1 MDIRL
6 EIPAD
11 YRETETLTREAFWN
25 QYVPGCAEHLVL
37 HQLRRHPDFVPALN
51 FVAEE
56 DDRLVGH
63 IAYTRAVICREG
75 RDSLAVLCLG
85 PVSVLPER
93 QRAGV
98 GSALIRHS
106 LEAARNLGFP
116 AVCLYGDPRYYHRF
130 GFRCAEKYDI
140 RTEDGFYAAAL
151 HALELKPGA
160 LADAAG
166 RFAESPGYAVDEKA
180 LAAFD
185 AGFAPKHRE
194 ETPSQQE
201 FRFLASLRY

>member
-1 MDIRL
+1 MPIRL
-6 EIPAD
+6 ETPAD
-11 YRETETLTREAFWN
+11 YREAEELTREAFWN
-25 QYVPGCAEHLVL
+25 HFSPGCAEHLIL
-37 HQLRRHPDFVPALN
+37 HQLRSHPDFVPALD

-56 DDRLVGH
+56 DGRLVGH
-63 IAYTRAVICREG
+63 IAYTRAEIRREG
-75 RDSLAVLCLG
+75 RDCVAVLCLG

-93 QRAGV
+93 QRTGI

-106 LEAARNLGFP
+106 LDAARDLGFA

-151 HALELKPGA
+151 LALELKPGA

-166 RFAESPGYAVDEKA
+166 RFAESSGFAVNEKA
-180 LAAFD
+180 LADFD
-185 AGFAPKHRE
+185 AGFAPKERE
-194 ETPSQQE
+194 ETPFQQE

>member
-1 MDIRL
+1 MPIRL
-6 EIPAD
+6 ETPAD
-11 YRETETLTREAFWN
+11 YREAEELTREAFWN
-25 QYVPGCAEHLVL
+25 HFSPGCAELLIL
-37 HQLRRHPDFVPALN
+37 HQLRRHPEFVPALDI
-51 FVAEE
+51 VAEE
-56 DDRLVGH
+56 DGRLVGH
-63 IAYTRAVICREG
+63 IAYPRAEIRREG
-75 RDSLAVLCLG
+75 RDSVAVLCLG

-93 QRAGV
+93 QRTGI

-106 LEAARNLGFP
+106 LGAARDLGFA

-166 RFAESPGYAVDEKA
+166 CFAESPGFAVDEKA
-180 LAAFD
+180 LADFD
-185 AGFAPKHRE
+185 AGFAPKERE
-194 ETPSQQE
+194 ETPFQQE
-201 FRFLASLRY
+201 FRFLAGLRY

>member
-6 EIPAD
+6 ETPAD
-11 YRETETLTREAFWN
+11 YREAETLTREAFWN
-25 QYVPGCAEHLVL
+25 RYVPGCAEHLVL
-37 HQLRRHPDFVPALN
+37 HQLRRHPDFVSALD

-56 DDRLVGH
+56 DGRLVGH
-63 IAYTRAVICREG
+63 IAYTRAVIRRKN
-75 RDSLAVLCLG
+75 RDGLAVLCLG

-93 QRAGV
+93 QRTGI
-98 GSALIRHS
+98 GSVLIRHS
-106 LEAARNLGFP
+106 LQAAGDLGYA

-140 RTEDGFYAAAL
+140 RTEDGLYAAAL
-151 HALELKPGA
+151 HALELYPGA

-166 RFAESPGYAVDEKA
+166 CFAESPGFAVDEKV

-185 AGFAPKHRE
+185 AGFAPKYRE

-201 FRFLASLRY
+201 FRFLAGLRY

>member
-1 MDIRL
+1 MPIRL
-6 EIPAD
+6 ETPAD
-11 YRETETLTREAFWN
+11 YREAEELTREAFWN
-25 QYVPGCAEHLVL
+25 HFSPGCAEHLIL
-37 HQLRRHPDFVPALN
+37 HQLRSHPDFVPALD

-63 IAYTRAVICREG
+63 IAYTRAEIRREG
-75 RDSLAVLCLG
+75 RDSVAVLCLG

-93 QRAGV
+93 QRTGI

-106 LEAARNLGFP
+106 LDAARDLGF
-116 AVCLYGDPRYYHRF
+116 AVVCLYGDPCYYHRF

-166 RFAESPGYAVDEKA
+166 RFAESPGFAVDEKA
-180 LAAFD
+180 LADFD
-185 AGFAPKHRE
+185 AGFAPKERE
-194 ETPSQQE
+194 ETPFQQE
-201 FRFLASLRY
+201 FRFLAGLRY

>member
-37 HQLRRHPDFVPALN
+37 HQLRRHPDFVPALD

-93 QRAGV
+93 QRA
-98 GSALIRHS
+98 
-106 LEAARNLGFP
+106 
-116 AVCLYGDPRYYHRF
+116 GDPRYYHRF

-194 ETPSQQE
+194 KTPSQQE

>member
-37 HQLRRHPDFVPALN
+37 HQLRRHPDFVPALD

-56 DDRLVGH
+56 DGRLVGH

-106 LEAARNLGFP
+106 LEAARTRAITTASAS
-116 AVCLYGDPRYYHRF
+116 AVRRST
-130 GFRCAEKYDI
+130 I
-140 RTEDGFYAAAL
+140 
-151 HALELKPGA
+151 
-160 LADAAG
+160 
-166 RFAESPGYAVDEKA
+166 S
-180 LAAFD
+180 
-185 AGFAPKHRE
+185 APKTAF
-194 ETPSQQE
+194 TPRRCMRWS
-201 FRFLASLRY
+201 

>member
-1 MDIRL
+1 MPIRL
-6 EIPAD
+6 ETPAD
-11 YRETETLTREAFWN
+11 YREAEELTREAFWN
-25 QYVPGCAEHLVL
+25 HFSPGCAEHLIL
-37 HQLRRHPDFVPALN
+37 HQLRSHPDFVPALD

-56 DDRLVGH
+56 DGRLVGH
-63 IAYTRAVICREG
+63 IAYTRAEIRREG
-75 RDSLAVLCLG
+75 GDSVAVLCLG

-93 QRAGV
+93 QRTGI

-106 LEAARNLGFP
+106 LGAARDLGFA

-166 RFAESPGYAVDEKA
+166 RFAESPGFAVDEKA
-180 LAAFD
+180 LADFD
-185 AGFAPKHRE
+185 AGFAPKERE
-194 ETPSQQE
+194 ETPFQQE
-201 FRFLASLRY
+201 FRFLAGLRY

>member
-1 MDIRL
+1 MFPAVRSIWFSTSCAAIR
-6 EIPAD
+6 
-11 YRETETLTREAFWN
+11 TLS
-25 QYVPGCAEHLVL
+25 
-37 HQLRRHPDFVPALN
+37 RRWILSPKKTAGWSAISPIRVRSSA
-51 FVAEE
+51 AKA
-56 DDRLVGH
+56 G
-63 IAYTRAVICREG
+63 
-75 RDSLAVLCLG
+75 DSLAVLCLG

-116 AVCLYGDPRYYHRF
+116 AVFLYGDPRYYHRF

-151 HALELKPGA
+151 HALELKPAA

-166 RFAESPGYAVDEKA
+166 RFAESPGYAVDEKT

>member
-37 HQLRRHPDFVPALN
+37 HQLRRHPDFVPALD

-56 DDRLVGH
+56 DGRLVGH

-75 RDSLAVLCLG
+75 RNSLAVLCLG

-116 AVCLYGDPRYYHRF
+116 AVCLYGDPRYTTASASAVR
-130 GFRCAEKYDI
+130 RSTI
-140 RTEDGFYAAAL
+140 SRTEDGF
-151 HALELKPGA
+151 
-160 LADAAG
+160 
-166 RFAESPGYAVDEKA
+166 
-180 LAAFD
+180 
-185 AGFAPKHRE
+185 
-194 ETPSQQE
+194 
-201 FRFLASLRY
+201 